1 MVKAAFWTKAQS
13 LVLFSKCNTTMR
25 TFSPTWYYFTLFRIF
40 QQGPQT
46 SMDYFIFLVRNPC
59 FESDDTGLSSSQK
72 ILKEDYVTLR

>member
-1 MVKAAFWTKAQS
+1 MRAF
-13 LVLFSKCNTTMR
+13 C
-25 TFSPTWYYFTLFRIF
+25 PTWDTFIYFRIF